1 MMIKMARL
9 PNYSK
14 TEVELKNYHSNRN
27 YPCGN
32 QVMVGTACG
41 LANEVAGCA
50 QVIQHTHG
58 RPWRAATVGPHG
70 QYGDCPGRAA
80 ADSVR

>member
-1 MMIKMARL
+1 
-9 PNYSK
+9 
-14 TEVELKNYHSNRN
+14 
-27 YPCGN
+27 
-32 QVMVGTACG
+32 MVGTACG